1 MVGVFYADAGRMV
14 QNGPKTAVIFA
25 ANSHSRM
32 AAGETSRDRVRV
44 RTIHFSSASDP
55 RVVLPPDHT
64 FRASDGGVATFSA
77 GVTLFTPS
85 DQPLTVADSDSGI
98 TGSIIVT
105 L

>member
-1 MVGVFYADAGRMV
+1 MVN
-14 QNGPKTAVIFA
+14 NGPKTAVIFA
-25 ANSHSRM
+25 SNSHFRT

-44 RTIHFSSASDP
+44 RTIHFSSRDSDP
-55 RVVLPPDHT
+55 GVVLPPDHI
-64 FRASDGGVATFSA
+64 FRASDGGVASFSA

-85 DQPLTVADSDSGI
+85 DQTLTVADSDSGI